1 METFFLFL
9 LMILFVYNSND
20 NPLPSF
26 PSTHSPSH
34 PPLLFASTH
43 SRFTLLWYQ
52 TTVGHQASTGPR
64 ASSPTDA
71 RWSHPLLHIELEPW
85 ISPCILFG
93 RWFSPWMLFVVQ
105 WVDLFFLWGCNPLQF
120 CQSFPLLMGSCLCLD
135 RNDSG
140 LKVLIWMGGPIP
152 QLVPVP
158 IYWKWSLQVLF
169 PLCWIFWLMSF
180 PLGPGNLSLP
190 WYLGLSRG
198 YPHFPIL

>member
-1 METFFLFL
+1 
-9 LMILFVYNSND
+9 
-20 NPLPSF
+20 
-26 PSTHSPSH
+26 
-34 PPLLFASTH
+34 
-43 SRFTLLWYQ
+43 
-52 TTVGHQASTGPR
+52 
-64 ASSPTDA
+64 
-71 RWSHPLLHIELEPW
+71 
-85 ISPCILFG
+85 
-93 RWFSPWMLFVVQ
+93 MLFMVQ
-105 WVDLFFLWGCNPLQF
+105 WVDIVLPMGLQ
-120 CQSFPLLMGSCLCLD
+120 SPSVLSVLSLTLLMGSCLCLD

-158 IYWKWSLQVLF
+158 IYWMWPLHVLC